1 MMKMGI
7 KKNCTCNIDV
17 IPKLKHHR
25 CSFCGWV
32 DGADKPWHTLDDE
45 FLCESCYWTAKLGL
59 KVDFVMQEKRMKAHN
74 KNIKKELDEDYLKCY
89 GKYLFDTSVKSA
101 YDD

>member
-1 MMKMGI
+1 MK
-7 KKNCTCNIDV
+7 CTYDAV
-17 IPKLKHHR
+17 IPKLKHHK

-32 DGADKPWHTLDDE
+32 DGADKPWHTLDDG

-59 KVDFVMQEKRMKAHN
+59 KVEFTIREKRVDGHN
-74 KNIKKELDEDYLKCY
+74 RKVKKRLSENYLKCY
-89 GKYLFDTSVKSA
+89 GKYLFDIPVETT